1 MENIPMV
8 RISLSS
14 MKREMVAALHT
25 HVDEIKKEIDYQL
38 DKVISAEGFKAEVSS
53 VIQQQL
59 HGALR
64 DYVNR
69 LIREALHKHEE
80 FLKAVVMEHVA
91 RLMTEDQ
98 IRRLMQE

>member
-14 MKREMVAALHT
+14 MKREMVTALHG

-38 DKVISAEGFKAEVSS
+38 DKVISAEGFKTEVSKI
-53 VIQQQL
+53 IQQQL
-59 HGALR
+59 HNALR

-69 LIREALHKHEE
+69 LIREALYKHEE
-80 FLKAVVMEHVA
+80 LLKAIVMEHVA
-91 RLMTEDQ
+91 KLMSEDQ
-98 IRRLMQE
+98 IKRLMQE